1 MDKALRIN
9 EKYAIGQPVSRGEDP
24 RLLRGEGRYVDD
36 IGLPGQ
42 AYGVFLR
49 SPMAH
54 GEITALDVSDARRS
68 PGVVGVLTA
77 DDLEAAGIKPFPYG
91 MPLKDA
97 DGKPPITPKRLALA
111 KGRVRHV
118 GETIALVV
126 AETRAAAKDA
136 AEKIVLDIDALP
148 AIPDIEAALA
158 PDAEQIWPEAPGN
171 VAFRWAG
178 GDRAGADKA
187 FETADHVTRLRL
199 VNNRVV
205 VASMETRGAVVDYDS
220 DASHFTVYSPSQG
233 VFALRNG
240 LANIFGVEPS
250 SLHVCTYDVGGSFGM
265 KGSPS
270 PELVALMQAARAFGR
285 PVKWQDDRSEAFM
298 SDHHGRD
305 MLFDAELALDKEGNF
320 LAVRVKVAANMGA
333 YMGSIGP
340 LMGSV
345 NILKNVSSL
354 YRTPSVGVTST
365 AVFTNTTF
373 VGSYRGAGRPDGN
386 YVMECLIDNA
396 ARETGRDAVE
406 LRRRNMLRPDEM
418 PYKAAS
424 GLSYDS
430 GDFARILDACLEK
443 ADWNGYPARKAK
455 SEAAGKIRG
464 RAIASYLEVTAPP
477 NKEMGGIRFEEDG
490 TVSLITGTQDYG
502 QGIRM
507 GFRQIV
513 ANRLGVPFEKLQ
525 VIFGDSDELI
535 AGGGS
540 GGSRST
546 QASGSALVAASE
558 EVIKKGKLAAAHVL
572 EAAVADIEFENG
584 EFVIS
589 GTDRSIDL
597 LDLAERLRTANSLP
611 EDVPGDINASLIH
624 DDPPSG
630 YPNGS
635 HVVEVEVDPE
645 TGVVTVER
653 YTAVND
659 FGTIINPLLV
669 AGQAQGGIVQGVGQV
684 LTENVVYDR
693 DGQLLTGSFMD
704 YTMPRADDVP
714 SIGFSTIEVPSKTN
728 PLGVKGCGEAGT
740 TGAVPA
746 VMNAVLDALAQV
758 GVKHL
763 DMPATPLRVW
773 QAIQE
778 AKAAS

>member
-1 MDKALRIN
+1 MDKALRTN
-9 EKYAIGQPVSRGEDP
+9 EKYAIGQPVSRDEDP

-36 IGLPGQ
+36 IGLQGQ

-54 GEITALDVSDARRS
+54 GEITALDVSKARQS
-68 PGVVGVLTA
+68 PGVIGVVTA
-77 DDLEAAGIKPFPYG
+77 DDLEAAGIKPFPFG

-97 DGKPPITPKRLALA
+97 DGNPPVTPRRLALA

-136 AEKIVLDIDALP
+136 AEKIVLDIDPLP

-158 PDAEQIWPEAPGN
+158 PDAPQIWPEAPGN

-187 FETADHVTRLRL
+187 FKAADHVTRLKL
-199 VNNRVV
+199 VDNRVV
-205 VASMETRGAVVDYDS
+205 VASMETRGAVVSFDA
-220 DASHFTVYSPSQG
+220 DASHFTIYSPSQG

-240 LANIFGVEPS
+240 LANIFGLQPS
-250 SLHVCTYDVGGSFGM
+250 SLHVFTYDVGGSFGM

-270 PELVALMQAARAFGR
+270 PELVALMQAARVFGR

-354 YRTPSVGVTST
+354 YRTPSIGVTST

-386 YVMECLIDNA
+386 YVMECLIDHA
-396 ARETGRDAVE
+396 ARETGHDPVE
-406 LRRRNMLRPDEM
+406 LRRRNMLRPEDM

-430 GDFARILDACLEK
+430 GDFARIMDAALEQ
-443 ADWNGYPARKAK
+443 ADWNGYADRKAK

-513 ANRLGVPFEKLQ
+513 ANRLGLPFEKIQAIL
-525 VIFGDSDELI
+525 GNSDELI

-558 EVIKKGKLAAAHVL
+558 EVVKKGKQAAAHIL

-611 EDVPGDINASLIH
+611 EDVPADIDASLIH

-635 HVVEVEVDPE
+635 HVVEVEIDPE
-645 TGVVTVER
+645 TGVVTVDR

-669 AGQAQGGIVQGVGQV
+669 AGQAQGGIVQGLGQA

-714 SIGFSTIEVPSKTN
+714 SIGFSTIEVPSRTN

-773 QAIQE
+773 QAIQD